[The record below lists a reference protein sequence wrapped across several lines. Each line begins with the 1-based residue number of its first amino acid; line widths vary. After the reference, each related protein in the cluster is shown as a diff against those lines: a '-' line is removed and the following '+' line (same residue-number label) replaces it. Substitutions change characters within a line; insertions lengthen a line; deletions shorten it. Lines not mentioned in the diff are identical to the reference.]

1 MSELKN
7 KILGTWK
14 LLSYHR
20 LDEDGEKV
28 YPLGTDP
35 SGFLMYTEDGYMSA
49 QLMKQDRPDYTLEGL
64 HNGTREEMAEAAH
77 GYHAYAGKYE
87 IDEED
92 GSVYHHNEVSLIPNR
107 LGDIQDRQIEFQGDR
122 ITITSRTSST
132 HIVWKKAENN
142 QQG

>member
-14 LLSYHR
+14 LLSYYR

-49 QLMKQDRPDYTLEGL
+49 QLMKQNRPDYTLEGL

>member
-64 HNGTREEMAEAAH
+64 HDGTRGEMAEAAH

-107 LGDIQDRQIEFQGDR
+107 LGDIQDRQIEFQGDM

>member
-1 MSELKN
+1 MSELKD

-107 LGDIQDRQIEFQGDR
+107 LGDIQDRQIEFQGDM

>member
-14 LLSYHR
+14 LVSYYR

-49 QLMKQDRPDYTLEGL
+49 QLMKQNRPDYTLEGL

>member
-1 MSELKN
+1 MSELKD

-14 LLSYHR
+14 LLSYYR

-49 QLMKQDRPDYTLEGL
+49 QLMKQNRPDYTLEGL

-107 LGDIQDRQIEFQGDR
+107 LGDIQDRQIEFQGDM

>member
-14 LLSYHR
+14 LVSYYR

-107 LGDIQDRQIEFQGDR
+107 LGDIQDRQIEFQGDM

-132 HIVWKKAENN
+132 HIVWKKTENN

>member
-1 MSELKN
+1 MSELKD

-49 QLMKQDRPDYTLEGL
+49 QLMKQNRPDYTLEGL
-64 HNGTREEMAEAAH
+64 HNGIREEMAEAAH

>member
-49 QLMKQDRPDYTLEGL
+49 QLMKQNRPDYTLEGL

>member
-49 QLMKQDRPDYTLEGL
+49 QLMKQNRPDYTLEGL

-107 LGDIQDRQIEFQGDR
+107 LGDIQDRQIEFQGDK

>member
-1 MSELKN
+1 MSDLKD

-64 HNGTREEMAEAAH
+64 HDGTPEEMAEAAH

-107 LGDIQDRQIEFQGDR
+107 LGDIQDRQIEFKEGE
-122 ITITSRTSST
+122 IYITSRTSST

>member
-14 LLSYHR
+14 LVSYYR

-107 LGDIQDRQIEFQGDR
+107 LGDIQDRQIEFQGDM

>member
-14 LLSYHR
+14 LVSYYR

-49 QLMKQDRPDYTLEGL
+49 QLMKQNRPDYTLEGL

-107 LGDIQDRQIEFQGDR
+107 LGDIQDRQIEFQGDM

>member
-14 LLSYHR
+14 LLSYYR

-49 QLMKQDRPDYTLEGL
+49 QLMKQNRPDYTLEGL

-107 LGDIQDRQIEFQGDR
+107 RGDIQDRQIEFQGDR

>member
-1 MSELKN
+1 MSELKD

-49 QLMKQDRPDYTLEGL
+49 QLMKQNRPDYTLEGL

>member
-1 MSELKN
+1 MSELKD